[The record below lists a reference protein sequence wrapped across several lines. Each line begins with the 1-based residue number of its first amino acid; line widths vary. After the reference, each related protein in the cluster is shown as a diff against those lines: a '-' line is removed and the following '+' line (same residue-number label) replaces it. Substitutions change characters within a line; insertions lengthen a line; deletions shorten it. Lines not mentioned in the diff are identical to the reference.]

1 MPLQEE
7 ANRIYYIIAE
17 RRFTVRYPKHKKYS
31 DRVNTKHIQNYQIK
45 VGDEKA
51 SAKVMHINWKSG
63 QIK

>member
-7 ANRIYYIIAE
+7 CNRIYYIIAE

-31 DRVNTKHIQNYQIK
+31 DRVNTKHIQNYQMK
-45 VGDEKA
+45 VEKA
-51 SAKVMHINWKSG
+51 SAKVMHINWKPPG